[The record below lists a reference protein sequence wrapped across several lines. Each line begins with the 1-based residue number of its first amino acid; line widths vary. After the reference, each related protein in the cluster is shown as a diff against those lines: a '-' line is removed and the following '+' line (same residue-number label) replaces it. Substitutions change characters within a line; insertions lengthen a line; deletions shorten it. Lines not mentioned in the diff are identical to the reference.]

1 MVDFGISVLSGV
13 VANVIYKGL
22 DKGVALTK
30 GYLVDELSKHISEDK
45 AKLKLLAE
53 KILELN
59 EKEKLER
66 LSEKYIKQEVESS
79 KEIVEVMESIDA
91 NKTDQS
97 IIQTHN
103 GIGDNVVG
111 IKNG

>member
-1 MVDFGISVLSGV
+1 MVDFGMSVLSGV

-30 GYLVDELSKHISEDK
+30 DYLVDELSKRISEDE

-59 EKEKLER
+59 EK
-66 LSEKYIKQEVESS
+66 
-79 KEIVEVMESIDA
+79 
-91 NKTDQS
+91 
-97 IIQTHN
+97 
-103 GIGDNVVG
+103 
-111 IKNG
+111 